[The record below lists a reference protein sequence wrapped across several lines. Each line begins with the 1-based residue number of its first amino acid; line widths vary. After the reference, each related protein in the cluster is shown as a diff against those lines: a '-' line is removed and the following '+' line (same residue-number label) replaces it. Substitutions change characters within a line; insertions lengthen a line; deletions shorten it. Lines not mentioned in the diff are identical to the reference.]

1 MKAKLIKREKGYIL
15 IDINK
20 SNEDRWS
27 VIGSYPSNKDVEKL
41 SLKNCKLIEDG
52 YDLED
57 LAEKKWSELSKN
69 LNLSIQDKAL
79 WCGGFQN
86 GVIEILKDKKFNE
99 ENLRQAYMDGANN
112 IDCYGNPTIKQDE
125 DFKNTINSLQ
135 KNEWEVKIE
144 MELNINVNEECTE
157 SHTEMKYKLDENGRL
172 ILRKI

>member
-41 SLKNCKLIEDG
+41 SLKNCQVIEDG

-57 LAEKKWSELSKN
+57 LAEKKWSDLSKN

-86 GVIEILKDKKFNE
+86 GVTTN
-99 ENLRQAYMDGANN
+99 
-112 IDCYGNPTIKQDE
+112 
-125 DFKNTINSLQ
+125 
-135 KNEWEVKIE
+135 
-144 MELNINVNEECTE
+144 
-157 SHTEMKYKLDENGRL
+157 
-172 ILRKI
+172 